1 MRIILMTPVRLF
13 GEGLALCLDGKDG
26 IVVDRLV
33 TEFGALRDA
42 LGPSISLAL
51 IDVTAGFEIEEVRA
65 IAVNH
70 PAVKLVAMGI
80 RESNDQVVLCG
91 QAGFTAYVSRHAPLE
106 TLCDCLLAAAAGR
119 LAMPDDIACG
129 LMRALFR
136 FGGVSHAPA
145 QNDNTITKREGD
157 VLRLLGRGFSN
168 KEIARELDLSVATVK
183 HHVHSILGKLG
194 VARRTQ
200 AMRRVREAPW
210 IA

>member
-13 GEGLALCLDGKDG
+13 GEGLALCLDGKEG
-26 IVVDRLV
+26 IVVHRMVSD
-33 TEFGALRDA
+33 FGALRDA
-42 LGPSISLAL
+42 LEPSIKLAL
-51 IDVTAGFEIEEVRA
+51 IDVTAGFEFEEIRA
-65 IAVNH
+65 IAVDH
-70 PAVKLVAMGI
+70 PNVKLVAMGI
-80 RESNDQVVLCG
+80 RECNEQVVLCG
-91 QAGFTAYVSRHAPLE
+91 RAGFTAYVSRHAPLE
-106 TLCDCLLAAAAGR
+106 TLCDGLLAAAAGR
-119 LAMPDDIACG
+119 LSMPDDIACG

-136 FGGVSHAPA
+136 FGASHSPA

-168 KEIARELDLSVATVK
+168 KEIARELALSVATVK

-194 VARRTQ
+194 VARRAQ